1 MASAM
6 PDLQLP
12 SLLMLVPNLYCLVT
26 VETEKHETIGELNLL
41 FCWCE
46 QVVTAVDMEVRLVD
60 MERVVVV
67 TLAINVFDA

>member
-41 FCWCE
+41 FC
-46 QVVTAVDMEVRLVD
+46 
-60 MERVVVV
+60 
-67 TLAINVFDA
+67 